1 MRAKLLILL
10 CFFCPSVFAEIDTD
24 VVERYQ
30 QLSRWLETENADLE
44 PIIRFYNQQKG
55 QGADTQEITTGL
67 YLQACIKFQNY
78 QCALNRVDELLT
90 LVPTQEKTHQLT
102 ALAVQLSFQ
111 VKKYDRTLE
120 ATQQWKHSVGLLELK
135 QKPSASEEV
144 AEIYTIAA
152 YSASYLNHWHL
163 SERYIKDAL
172 DTVATK
178 NRYQFLLTIYQQT
191 QERSKEIDL
200 LVKLTGLYP
209 EESMFWLRLA
219 QNRLMTQQPKM
230 AIAALSVL
238 KAQEQLEEKQ
248 VILLAQLQLQ
258 ENSPVAAYKT
268 LEGLR
273 VSKKNQ
279 MKVNNLKLQTLLLSR
294 QREKALQLLEMF
306 SQPSY
311 LATKSQLA
319 YAEGKWPLAVSLLQ
333 QQIDLE
339 PKQEKWRLLKGI
351 AHFELQQY
359 SLAITEFQSLQK
371 GKYKNAAQ
379 QWLSQSQYLLGSHSI

>member
-1 MRAKLLILL
+1 MRAKFLILL
-10 CFFCPSVFAEIDTD
+10 CFFCHFVFAEVDTD

-44 PIIRFYNQQKG
+44 PIIRFYNQQQGKG
-55 QGADTQEITTGL
+55 QDTQEIAAGL

-90 LVPTQEKTHQLT
+90 LTPTQEKTHQLIT
-102 ALAVQLSFQ
+102 LAVQLSFQ

-120 ATQQWKHSVGLLELK
+120 ATQQWKHSVGLLEIK
-135 QKPSASEEV
+135 QKPSAREA

-152 YSASYLNHWHL
+152 YSASYLTNWLL
-163 SERYIKDAL
+163 SERYIKDAI

-219 QNRLMTQQPKM
+219 QNRLFNQQPKM

-238 KAQEQLEEKQ
+238 KAQDQLEEKQ

-294 QREKALQLLEMF
+294 QREKALQLLETF
-306 SQPSY
+306 SQSSY

-339 PKQEKWRLLKGI
+339 PKQDKWRLLKGI

-371 GKYKNAAQ
+371 GKYKNSAK
-379 QWLSQSQYLLGSHSI
+379 QWLSQSQYLFDTLAI

>member
-1 MRAKLLILL
+1 MRVKLLILL
-10 CFFCPSVFAEIDTD
+10 CFYCHSVFAEVDID

-30 QLSRWLETENADLE
+30 QLSRWLDTENAELQ
-44 PIIRFYNQQKG
+44 PIIRFYNQQQGKG
-55 QGADTQEITTGL
+55 QDTQEIAAGL

-90 LVPTQEKTHQLT
+90 LSPTQEKIHQLT

-111 VKKYDRTLE
+111 VKQYDRALE
-120 ATQQWKHSVGLLELK
+120 ATQQWKHSVGLLEPK
-135 QKPSASEEV
+135 QQPSVSEI
-144 AEIYTIAA
+144 AEIYTLAA

-172 DTVATK
+172 DTAATK
-178 NRYQFLLTIYQQT
+178 NRYQFLLGIYQQT
-191 QERSKEIDL
+191 QAMSKEVAL

-219 QNRLMTQQPKM
+219 QNRLITQQPKM

-238 KAQEQLEEKQ
+238 KAQGQLEEKQ
-248 VILLAQLQLQ
+248 AILLAQLQLQ

-273 VSKKNQ
+273 VANKNQ
-279 MKVNNLKLQTLLLSR
+279 MKVDNLKLQALLLSR
-294 QREKALQLLEMF
+294 QREKALQLLETF
-306 SQPSY
+306 SQPKY

-333 QQIDLE
+333 QQIALE
-339 PKQEKWRLLKGI
+339 PKQDKWRLLKGI

-359 SLAITEFQSLQK
+359 SLAIIEFQSLQK
-371 GKYKNAAQ
+371 GKYKNSAQ
-379 QWLSQSQYLLGSHSI
+379 QWLSQSQYLFGTHSI

>member
-1 MRAKLLILL
+1 MRAKFLILL
-10 CFFCPSVFAEIDTD
+10 CFFCHSVFAEVDTD

-44 PIIRFYNQQKG
+44 PIIRFYNQQQGKG
-55 QGADTQEITTGL
+55 QDTQEIAAGL

-90 LVPTQEKTHQLT
+90 LTLTQEKTYQLIT
-102 ALAVQLSFQ
+102 LAVQLSFQ
-111 VKKYDRTLE
+111 VKKYDRALK

-135 QKPSASEEV
+135 QKPSASEV

-178 NRYQFLLTIYQQT
+178 NRYQFLLGIYQQT
-191 QERSKEIDL
+191 QAMSKEIAL

-238 KAQEQLEEKQ
+238 KAQDQLEEKQ

-268 LEGLR
+268 LEELR

-294 QREKALQLLEMF
+294 QREKALQLLETF

-351 AHFELQQY
+351 AYFELQQY

-379 QWLSQSQYLLGSHSI
+379 QWLSQSQYLSGSHSI

>member
-1 MRAKLLILL
+1 MRAKFLILL
-10 CFFCPSVFAEIDTD
+10 CFFCHSVFAEVDTD

-44 PIIRFYNQQKG
+44 PIIRFYNQQQGKG
-55 QGADTQEITTGL
+55 QDTQEIAAGL

-90 LVPTQEKTHQLT
+90 LTLTQEKTYQLIT
-102 ALAVQLSFQ
+102 LAVQLSFQ

-120 ATQQWKHSVGLLELK
+120 ATQQWKHSVGLLEIK
-135 QKPSASEEV
+135 QKPSAREA

-152 YSASYLNHWHL
+152 YSASYLTNWFL
-163 SERYIKDAL
+163 SERYIKDAI

-219 QNRLMTQQPKM
+219 QNRLFNQQPKM

-238 KAQEQLEEKQ
+238 KAQDQLEEKQ

-294 QREKALQLLEMF
+294 QREKALQLLETF

-371 GKYKNAAQ
+371 GKYKNSAQ
-379 QWLSQSQYLLGSHSI
+379 QWLSQSQYLFGTHGI

>member
-1 MRAKLLILL
+1 M
-10 CFFCPSVFAEIDTD
+10 
-24 VVERYQ
+24 VERYQ

-44 PIIRFYNQQKG
+44 PIIRFYNQQQGKG
-55 QGADTQEITTGL
+55 GDTQEITTGL

-90 LVPTQEKTHQLT
+90 LTPTQEKTHQLIT
-102 ALAVQLSFQ
+102 LAVQLSFQ

-120 ATQQWKHSVGLLELK
+120 ATQQWKHSVGLLDIK
-135 QKPSASEEV
+135 QKPSAREA

-152 YSASYLNHWHL
+152 YSASYLTNWLL
-163 SERYIKDAL
+163 SECYIKDAI

-219 QNRLMTQQPKM
+219 QNRLFNQQPKM

-238 KAQEQLEEKQ
+238 KAQDQLEEKQ

-294 QREKALQLLEMF
+294 QREKALQLLETF
-306 SQPSY
+306 SQSSY

-339 PKQEKWRLLKGI
+339 PKQDKWRLLKGI

-371 GKYKNAAQ
+371 GKYKNSAQ
-379 QWLSQSQYLLGSHSI
+379 QWLSQSQYLFGTHGI